1 MKIAVRCLYA
11 RPVTPNFLIV
21 NLVEKE
27 WSRFLWGDIKTRI
40 DIVRPYLPS
49 NCPTIREIS
58 WIPLDNLSKQD
69 KILMIIDLRKN

>member
-1 MKIAVRCLYA
+1 MKIAVRCIYT

-27 WSRFLWGDIKTRI
+27 WTRFLWGNIQTRI

-49 NCPTIREIS
+49 DCPAIKEIS

-69 KILMIIDLRKN
+69 KIIMIIDLLNN